1 MSAINYLSASMQ
13 AYTGTIPVFPE
24 GDESQNTFYVLN
36 LVSANMEKVPYTW
49 DVKFSIDHSA
59 SMNDQCADGRTK
71 MQHIKHVIINI
82 LRIFVSE
89 SYDNMMINVC
99 VHIFDDQDTQL
110 FDFVRV
116 TKTNVDELIAK
127 IETAYPNNSTDLL
140 KPFQITNR
148 QMAER
153 EALYPQSRRL
163 HFMLTD
169 GIDTCNNSTQTI
181 VESVSSD
188 YSSVVFGFGMD
199 HDYETFMKIGSKL
212 NVEYAFIDDI
222 EKAGFVYGEYLHK
235 LFYVCV
241 ENIVLEIENGQIYD
255 WKKNVWSNQIIIDSM
270 ASDLTKTYY
279 TRSTMPNDV
288 VCNVHGR
295 ICDAQQQN
303 PQVQL
308 DRVVAFTSIFPST
321 LLMDRHVYRYR
332 TLQLLYESHNQ
343 PKNYE
348 MKEKMKTYFNEM
360 KQFMK
365 DNDFI
370 NDTLMKGL
378 LDDMYMVYKSYGS
391 RHSQFYSSLRQR
403 SQGRQN
409 VYTVITPMSTKRS
422 VPPPLTPRNN
432 HGPPSLQRSGTISM
446 CMSDDEKSQFDQS
459 FDNVPT
465 NWHMVSDIHD
475 DIIDQ
480 HELTQIHDEY
490 SSPAVLQ
497 LMREASRSNKT
508 ESCDELLESPC

>member
-1 MSAINYLSASMQ
+1 MSVINILSASMQ
-13 AYTGTIPVFPE
+13 AYGGTIPVFPE

-59 SMNDQCADGRTK
+59 SMDDSCGDGRTK

-89 SYDNMMINVC
+89 SYVNMTINVC
-99 VHIFDDQDTQL
+99 VHIFDDEDCQL

-116 TKTNVDELIAK
+116 TKSNVDELIAK

-140 KPFQITNR
+140 KPFQITNQ
-148 QMAER
+148 QMVERAE
-153 EALYPQSRRL
+153 LFPHSRRL

-169 GIDTCNNSTQTI
+169 GIDTCSNSTETI

-188 YSSVVFGFGMD
+188 YSTVVFGFGMD
-199 HDYETFMKIGSKL
+199 HDYNTFMKIGSKI
-212 NVEYAFIDDI
+212 NVDYAFIDDL

-241 ENIVLEIENGQIYD
+241 ENIVLEMENGEIYD
-255 WKKNVWSNQIIIDSM
+255 WKTNVWSNQIMIDSM

-279 TRSTMPNDV
+279 TRSSMPDAM
-288 VCNVHGR
+288 VCRVYGR

-303 PQVQL
+303 SQVQL
-308 DRVVAFTSIFPST
+308 EQVVAFTSIFPSASI
-321 LLMDRHVYRYR
+321 LDRHVYRYR
-332 TLQLLYESHNQ
+332 TLQFLYESHTQ
-343 PKNYE
+343 PKNSE
-348 MKEKMKTYFNEM
+348 MKEKLKTHFNEM

-365 DNDFI
+365 DNDLV

-378 LDDMYMVYKSYGS
+378 LDDIYMVYKSYGS
-391 RHSQFYSSLRQR
+391 RHSQLYSSLRQR

-409 VYTVITPMSTKRS
+409 VYTVVTPMSTNRI
-422 VPPPLTPRNN
+422 VDPFPLIPRHN
-432 HGPPSLQRSGTISM
+432 HGPPSLQRALTISM
-446 CMSDDEKSQFDQS
+446 SMDEEEEESQLDTSLQY
-459 FDNVPT
+459 PT
-465 NWHMVSDIHD
+465 NWHMVSDVHD
-475 DIIDQ
+475 DIDQ

-497 LMREASRSNKT
+497 LMREVSRSTKN
-508 ESCDELLESPC
+508 ESSDAMLESPC

>member
-1 MSAINYLSASMQ
+1 MTTINTLSASMQ
-13 AYTGTIPVFPE
+13 AYTGTMPVFPE
-24 GDESQNTFYVLN
+24 GDDSQNTFYVLN

-59 SMNDQCADGRTK
+59 SMNDQCDDGRTK

-89 SYDNMMINVC
+89 SYENMTINVC

-116 TKTNVDELIAK
+116 SKSNVDELIAK

-140 KPFQITNR
+140 KPFQMTNQ
-148 QMAER
+148 QMNER
-153 EALYPQSRRL
+153 VELFPDSRRL

-169 GIDTCNNSTQTI
+169 GVDTCGNTTETI
-181 VESVSSD
+181 VENVPSD
-188 YSSVVFGFGMD
+188 YSTVVFGFGID
-199 HDYETFMKIGSKL
+199 HDYNTFMKIGSKP
-212 NVEYAFIDDI
+212 NVDYAFIDDI
-222 EKAGFVYGEYLHK
+222 EKAGFVYVEYLHK
-235 LFYVCV
+235 MFYVCV
-241 ENIVLEIENGQIYD
+241 ENIVLEMENGEIYD
-255 WKKNVWSNQIIIDSM
+255 WKNNTWSNQVAIDSM

-288 VCNVHGR
+288 VCNVYGK
-295 ICDAQQQN
+295 ICDCTKQTQSI
-303 PQVQL
+303 QL
-308 DRVVAFTSIFPST
+308 DRVVALTSIFTST
-321 LLMDRHVYRYR
+321 NLLERHVYRYR
-332 TLQLLYESHNQ
+332 TLQLLYESYNQ
-343 PKNYE
+343 PKNHE
-348 MKEKMKTYFNEM
+348 IKEKLKTHFNEM
-360 KQFMK
+360 KRFMK
-365 DNDFI
+365 DNDLI

-391 RHSQFYSSLRQR
+391 RHSQLYTSLRAR

-409 VYTVITPMSTKRS
+409 VYTVVTPMAANR
-422 VPPPLTPRNN
+422 LTPSPLKLRNN
-432 HGPPSLQRSGTISM
+432 QCPPSLRRSLTISM
-446 CMSDDEKSQFDQS
+446 NMDDQEEESQLDQTIEHIPS
-459 FDNVPT
+459 

-475 DIIDQ
+475 DIDQ

-497 LMREASRSNKT
+497 LMREVSRSNKN
-508 ESCDELLESPC
+508 ESCDEMLESPC